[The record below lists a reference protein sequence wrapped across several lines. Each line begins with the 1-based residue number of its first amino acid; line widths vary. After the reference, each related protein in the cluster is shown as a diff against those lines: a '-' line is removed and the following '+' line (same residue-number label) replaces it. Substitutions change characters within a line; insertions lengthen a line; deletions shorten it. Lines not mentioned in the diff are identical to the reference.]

1 MAAQDRVKR
10 LVLAPA
16 KKARSALFPEYR
28 ALIADLPEA
37 FRLVDEARA
46 AIDRI
51 HQRLDAL
58 EARAETLE
66 AGLHEARRLNLR
78 IAELTDLVTEVV
90 LPLHD
95 RDIEGTRFASL
106 APDTL

>member
-1 MAAQDRVKR
+1 MAAQDTVKR

-16 KKARSALFPEYR
+16 KKARQALFPEYG
-28 ALIADLPEA
+28 ALIADVPEA
-37 FRLVDEARA
+37 YRLIAEAHA

-58 EARAETLE
+58 EARAATLE
-66 AGLHEARRLNLR
+66 AGLHEERRLNLR

-95 RDIEGTRFASL
+95 REIDATKFGSL